1 MDETHR
7 AKTGIGGEVRRKED
21 LRLITGAGTYADDL
35 PAKSPLYAVFVHSTH
50 AHARIRTIDVTAARA
65 TPGVLAVLTGADAL
79 ADGLKPVPHSTG
91 NSFTGTDVPLKNLD
105 GSERI
110 VVPHPAFVTG
120 VVRTTGEVIAVAL
133 GETIFAARDAAE
145 KVIIDWEPLPVVT
158 RSFDAVKKEAPQL
171 WDAIP
176 GNVSLDCEVGD
187 RAATEKAFAAAK
199 HVVNFSTWINRVT
212 GVHMEPRAALAEYD
226 ENSGH
231 LTLHASLGM
240 GVVIFRAEIAGAL
253 GMELDQVRVA
263 APLDVGGNFGT
274 RNATNPEY
282 VIICWA
288 AKKFGRP
295 VKHVCERMEAFLTDY
310 QGRDLYCETELAL
323 DEKGKFLAIRSTN
336 LCNIGAHTT
345 SFVALNKGVQLM
357 SSVYDVAAAY
367 VRGKAVL
374 TNTPSTIPYRSA
386 GRPEVIYVIERLI
399 DIAAQQCGFDR
410 VALRR
415 KNLIKPKQQP
425 YRNPIGI
432 TYDNGDYE
440 ATMDTALDL
449 GDWKNFAKRKR
460 ESHKRGMLRGIAV
473 ANYVETTSGFPRERA
488 DVTVLPDG
496 TVDVIIGT
504 QATGQGHQTSFSQLI
519 CEFLSVPFDKVQIRY
534 GDTAFVKAGGGS
546 HSGRSMRFGSVVI
559 YESALEIIE
568 KGKKLAGHLLEA
580 DAGDVEFK
588 AGRFSIKGTDRS
600 LGIFDVAA
608 AAITTK
614 VPKEIRGPLGAFC
627 DKTTIGLAFPY
638 GSHVCEVE
646 IDPETGVLDIA
657 QYVAVDDV
665 GRAVNPMILHGQ
677 TQGGIVTGLG
687 QALMEQCYYDP
698 KDGQMLTASFMD
710 YAMPRADNFPMF
722 TTALSEVPS
731 VNHPL
736 GFRPG
741 GEGGTTPALGCM
753 VNAICDALRDYGV
766 RHIDMPV
773 TSQKIWAAM
782 QKG

>member
-1 MDETHR
+1 MDD
-7 AKTGIGGEVRRKED
+7 AKSAIRGIGEEVRRKED
-21 LRLITGAGTYADDL
+21 LRLVTGTGCYADDI
-35 PAKSPLYAVFVHSTH
+35 PAKNPLYAIFVHSPH
-50 AHARIRTIDVTAARA
+50 AHARIKSINVTEARK
-65 TPGVLAVLTGADAL
+65 TPGVVDVLTGKDAL

-91 NSFTGTDVPLKNLD
+91 NSFTGTDVPLKNIN
-105 GSERI
+105 GTERL
-110 VVPHPAFVTG
+110 VVPHPAFASDI
-120 VVRTTGEVIAVAL
+120 VRTTGEVIAVAL
-133 GETIFAARDAAE
+133 GDTIWAARDAAE
-145 KVIIDWEPLPVVT
+145 KVQVEWEQLPVVT
-158 RSFDAVKKEAPQL
+158 RSFEAVKKDAPLL

-176 GNVSLDCEVGD
+176 GNVSLDAEVGD
-187 RAATEKAFAAAK
+187 KDGTEKAFAKAK
-199 HVVNFSTWINRVT
+199 HIVSFNTWINRVT

-226 ENSGH
+226 AKNDS
-231 LTLHASLGM
+231 LTLNASLGM
-240 GVVIFRAEIAGAL
+240 GVIIFRQEIAGAL
-253 GMELDQVRVA
+253 GMELEKVRIK
-263 APLDVGGNFGT
+263 APQDVGGNFGT

-288 AKKFGRP
+288 ARKYNRP
-295 VKHVCERMEAFLTDY
+295 VKHVCDRTEAFLTDY
-310 QGRDLYCETELAL
+310 QGRDLYTETELAL
-323 DEKGKFLAIRSTN
+323 DENGKFLAIRSTN
-336 LCNIGAHTT
+336 LSNIGAHTT

-357 SSVYDVAAAY
+357 SSVYDVPVAY

-386 GRPEVIYVIERLI
+386 GRPEVIYVIERMI
-399 DIAAQQCGFDR
+399 DIAAKECGFDR
-410 VALRR
+410 VQLRR
-415 KNLIKPKQQP
+415 KNLIRPKQQP
-425 YRNPIGI
+425 YTNPIGI
-432 TYDNGDYE
+432 KYDNGDYE
-440 ATMDTALDL
+440 ATMNTALEL
-449 GDWKNFAKRKR
+449 GEWKGFEKRRKDAAKRGKL
-460 ESHKRGMLRGIAV
+460 RGMAV

-488 DVTVLPDG
+488 DVTVLPEG
-496 TVDVIIGT
+496 KVDVIIGT

-519 CEFLSVPFDKVQIRY
+519 CEFLGVAYDDVNVRY

-568 KGKKLAGHLLEA
+568 KGKKIAGVLMEA

-588 AGRFSIKGTDRS
+588 AGRFGIKGTDRS
-600 LGIFDVAA
+600 LGLFEVAA
-608 AAITTK
+608 AAQTTK
-614 VPKEIRGPLGAFC
+614 VPKELRGPLAAFC
-627 DKTTIGLAFPY
+627 DKTTIGLAYPY
-638 GSHVCEVE
+638 GSHACEVE
-646 IDPETGVLDIA
+646 IDPDTGVLEIVR
-657 QYVAVDDV
+657 YVAVDDV

-698 KDGQMLTASFMD
+698 KDGQLLSASFMD

-753 VNAICDALRDYGV
+753 VNAICDALKDYGV

-773 TSQKIWAAM
+773 TSQKIWKAM
-782 QKG
+782 RGA